1 MFLIYFLQSDGYIAR
16 RDLRGKSSHLPQT
29 QTEMVHDNLRKTKTY
44 YDESKPPKPPS
55 PSPNLELDLHLKHS
69 LNDHRQ
75 KYQDF
80 LQLME
85 KYNNE
90 RLRIIR
96 EEKSVIKMP
105 KLQPQVKV
113 PVKEEKGLLE
123 TIKSLFRKKAV
134 EDVKEVAE
142 DEDEEDQEEEAL
154 DEDLELTKF
163 TDLVKRHNDSFVKFQ
178 RLLNQE
184 SNGKNQTSDQLLG
197 LRKKHLQMSSA
208 IRNDLDK
215 SFADITV
222 FDLTNEEV
230 KTNT

>member
-1 MFLIYFLQSDGYIAR
+1 MA
-16 RDLRGKSSHLPQT
+16 
-29 QTEMVHDNLRKTKTY
+29 HDNLRKTKTY

-96 EEKSVIKMP
+96 EEKPAVKMP

-134 EDVKEVAE
+134 EDVKEVTVKEETE
-142 DEDEEDQEEEAL
+142 DEDDEDQEEEAL
-154 DEDLELTKF
+154 DEDPELTKF
-163 TDLVKRHNDSFVKFQ
+163 TDLVKRHNDSYVKFQ
-178 RLLNQE
+178 RLLNQKSVE
-184 SNGKNQTSDQLLG
+184 ENQTSGQLLG

-222 FDLTNEEV
+222 FDLTDEKV